1 MPLVYRSKSGIGGR
15 SVKAF
20 SALKGHYVKIPNELL
35 NDPNISFKAKGLYCH
50 MASKPDTFNFTSR
63 SLASQFP
70 EGKAA
75 ILSAMDELKDR
86 GWMNY
91 IQHPSVTGKYTLN
104 TTLKP
109 ALTPQLDNQT
119 EQEPKPDN
127 RDPENRMLRKSGRI
141 NKKDFNNK
149 KDVYKGEDEKEDVL
163 LPSKDG
169 DPFGSSTRFTTEE
182 ILELILKGVINI
194 D

>member
-1 MPLVYRSKSGIGGR
+1 
-15 SVKAF
+15 
-20 SALKGHYVKIPNELL
+20 
-35 NDPNISFKAKGLYCH
+35 

-119 EQEPKPDN
+119 EQEPKPEN
-127 RDPENRMLRKSGRI
+127 RDPENRMFRKSGRI
-141 NKKDFNNK
+141 NKKDLNNK
-149 KDVYKGEDEKEDVL
+149 KDFFKGEKKNGEIL
-163 LPSKDG
+163 LEPKDG
-169 DPFGSSTRFTTEE
+169 DFFGSSTRYTDEE

>member
-1 MPLVYRSKSGIGGR
+1 M
-15 SVKAF
+15 KAF
-20 SALKGHYVKIPNELL
+20 STLKGHYVKIPNELL
-35 NDPNISFKAKGLYCH
+35 NDPAISFKAKGLYCH

-75 ILSAMDELKDR
+75 ILSAMYELKDR

-141 NKKDFNNK
+141 NKKDLNNK
-149 KDVYKGEDEKEDVL
+149 KDVCKGAHTKGEILIE
-163 LPSKDG
+163 PKDG
-169 DPFGSSTRFTTEE
+169 DFFSSSTRYTDEQ
-182 ILELILKGVINI
+182 ILELILRGVI
-194 D
+194 DVH

>member
-1 MPLVYRSKSGIGGR
+1 M
-15 SVKAF
+15 KAF
-20 SALKGHYVKIPNELL
+20 STLKGHYVKIPNELL
-35 NDPNISFKAKGLYCH
+35 NDPAISFKAKGLYCH

-75 ILSAMDELKDR
+75 ILSAMYELKDR

-119 EQEPKPDN
+119 EQEPKPEN

-141 NKKDFNNK
+141 NKKDLNNK